1 MSLVRGIHAGSKTL
15 LAHFHFIC
23 KGQKPFDIDW
33 GSGRVPTA
41 VYRMAKVTVV
51 QAKFLCLLVSH
62 IRQKRK
68 SDAFSPNQVVS
79 NLIFLS

>member
-33 GSGRVPTA
+33 DLGQVPIA
-41 VYRMAKVTVV
+41 VFRMAKLTEV
-51 QAKFLCLLVSH
+51 QATFLGSLVSH
-62 IRQKRK
+62 IRQKRQ
-68 SDAFSPNQVVS
+68 SDAFSPSQVVS
-79 NLIFLS
+79 KLTIL